1 MKRVVLVFLILAMCL
16 SICACNSETYDTWPT
31 TGLAEKLPNPN
42 SEKLK
47 IGLDIDTMYSA
58 TISEAGVDGYKA
70 YVEKCKSS
78 GFKIDVQEDSDSFE
92 AYNPEGYLVNVD
104 YRSYNNTIDF
114 TIEAPKVNGDLIWP
128 TIGLATIIPKPDS
141 NKGKISID
149 SSSQFVAYVGEIS
162 YEEYND
168 YVQQC
173 IKCGFDIDHSK
184 SDEVYSAKLNDG
196 TSLRVEYEGFNTMYI
211 SMYASNESDSTES
224 SKENESVSVGDDADV
239 ELVDGMRPAFK
250 EALDSYEA
258 FIDEYCEFMKK
269 YMDNPT
275 DLSLLNDYT
284 EYMSK
289 YADTMSKIDDLDDGN
304 MNEAETKYYIEVT
317 GRISKKLLEI
327 SIEG

>member
-1 MKRVVLVFLILAMCL
+1 
-16 SICACNSETYDTWPT
+16 
-31 TGLAEKLPNPN
+31 
-42 SEKLK
+42 
-47 IGLDIDTMYSA
+47 
-58 TISEAGVDGYKA
+58 
-70 YVEKCKSS
+70 
-78 GFKIDVQEDSDSFE
+78 
-92 AYNPEGYLVNVD
+92 
-104 YRSYNNTIDF
+104 
-114 TIEAPKVNGDLIWP
+114 
-128 TIGLATIIPKPDS
+128 
-141 NKGKISID
+141 
-149 SSSQFVAYVGEIS
+149 
-162 YEEYND
+162 
-168 YVQQC
+168 
-173 IKCGFDIDHSK
+173 
-184 SDEVYSAKLNDG
+184 
-196 TSLRVEYEGFNTMYI
+196 MYI